1 MRFRSGWPRWARA
14 LSSPWLVSPVLVFA
28 LLIGAFLGY
37 GAYTRSKPT
46 HYGRGGD
53 VFAAGIPSG
62 DGPSAAPS
70 ASTRPSAAASAA
82 AHSPGTTGVSSAV
95 GGTTSSG
102 RNGRPN
108 GEPSSKPTPLTGAPG
123 VVMPAT
129 GSYGLSVHGSEH
141 VNFGAFKACNNT
153 FPSSAVLAIS
163 KAQGESPTSYNFD
176 LRLFPG
182 SANKHDERHIY
193 RYTKS
198 AVVLDYEQATV
209 TCAGIKQST
218 TVNFSP
224 AQVRAPLPLHVGSS
238 WTSKGGDSG
247 RTEDASGKVTGTSH
261 LSVGGKSYLVY
272 IIDMTVKMSGS
283 ESGSR
288 TQRWWYAPS
297 LGLPL
302 KWHEAETGAR
312 SGATYKADY
321 TCQITRLP

>member
-1 MRFRSGWPRWARA
+1 
-14 LSSPWLVSPVLVFA
+14 LSSPWLVSPVLVLA

-37 GAYTRSKPT
+37 GAYTRSKST

-53 VFAAGIPSG
+53 VFAAGLPSG
-62 DGPSAAPS
+62 VGASAAPS
-70 ASTRPSAAASAA
+70 ASARPSAAASAA
-82 AHSPGTTGVSSAV
+82 GQTPGTKGVSNSV
-95 GGTTSSG
+95 GGAASSG
-102 RNGRPN
+102 GPSRPQGSASN
-108 GEPSSKPTPLTGAPG
+108 RPTPLAGAPG
-123 VVMPAT
+123 VVLPAT
-129 GSYGLSVHGSEH
+129 GSYGLSVQGSEH
-141 VNFGAFKACNNT
+141 VNFGPFKACNNT

-163 KAQGESPTSYNFD
+163 RAQGESPTSYNFD
-176 LRLFPG
+176 LRLFPS

-193 RYTKS
+193 RYTKGG
-198 AVVLDYEQATV
+198 VFLDYEQATV

-218 TVNFSP
+218 TVGYTP
-224 AQVRAPLPLHVGSS
+224 AQLRAKLPLSVGSS

-247 RTEDASGKVTGTSH
+247 RTEDESGKVTGTSH

-272 IIDMTVKMSGS
+272 IIDTTVKMSGS
-283 ESGSR
+283 ESGTR
-288 TQRWWYAPS
+288 TQRWWYAPA